1 AAHPRPRSGRAGFL
15 TPLSV
20 QPQPRFDPASSG
32 RLLDARRRAPHLS
45 CQRSSGSGPLA
56 AKIEGEMNNGE
67 ATVPQAP
74 GASTTAAPSRLQR
87 LIEAA
92 AFQHAIT
99 ALILVN
105 ACILGL
111 ETVPSVMA
119 ATGEVLMVLDR
130 IIVGIF
136 AAEILAKLWVYRRR
150 FFADS
155 WNLFD
160 FTVVAISLVP
170 ASAAFSVLR
179 ALRVL
184 RVLRLVSVVPSMR
197 KVVQALLGAIP
208 GMGSIV
214 ALLGLIYYVCSVI
227 ATKLF
232 GAAFPEWF
240 GSIGASAYSLFQIM
254 TLESWSM
261 GIVRP
266 VMEVYP
272 LAWLF
277 FIPFI
282 VSTTFTVLNLFIG
295 IIVSA
300 MQAEHDEEA
309 SAERTA
315 LQAEQEM
322 ILTEIRSLRKEVQA
336 MNAEKQ
342 HAER

>member
-1 AAHPRPRSGRAGFL
+1 MR
-15 TPLSV
+15 
-20 QPQPRFDPASSG
+20 D
-32 RLLDARRRAPHLS
+32 
-45 CQRSSGSGPLA
+45 SGPA
-56 AKIEGEMNNGE
+56 AAQGTDPGPEGRRNS
-67 ATVPQAP
+67 
-74 GASTTAAPSRLQR
+74 GALRR
-87 LIEAA
+87 LIESAP
-92 AFQHAIT
+92 FQHAIT
-99 ALILVN
+99 GLILIN

-119 ATGEVLMVLDR
+119 ATGEVLVLLDR
-130 IIVGIF
+130 IIVGVF
-136 AAEILAKLWVYRRR
+136 AAEIMAKLWIYRRR
-150 FFADS
+150 FFTDP

-208 GMGSIV
+208 GMASIV
-214 ALLGLIYYVCSVI
+214 SLLALIYYVSSVI

-272 LAWLF
+272 LAWAF
-277 FIPFI
+277 FVPFI
-282 VSTTFTVLNLFIG
+282 LITSFAVLNLFIA
-295 IIVSA
+295 IIVNA
-300 MQAEHDEEA
+300 MQSQHEAENKEALAAFSEKSHDDAQRLEDDLKELRAELRALRRLLEDQRA
-309 SAERTA
+309 SS
-315 LQAEQEM
+315 
-322 ILTEIRSLRKEVQA
+322 RSSNVASDSAQGR
-336 MNAEKQ
+336 
-342 HAER
+342 